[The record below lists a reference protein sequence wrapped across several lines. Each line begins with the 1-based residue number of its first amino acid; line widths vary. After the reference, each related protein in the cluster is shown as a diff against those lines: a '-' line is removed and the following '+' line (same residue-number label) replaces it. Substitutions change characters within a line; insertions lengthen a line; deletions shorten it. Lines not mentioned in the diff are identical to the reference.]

1 MTSSSLES
9 SPAARAAGD
18 RLTVLQLT
26 HQGQGSGS
34 TRSIFDLSVHLARRG
49 HRVLVG
55 SRPRTQL
62 AELAARAGLEVIPL
76 SFDRLRPLAGSI
88 AEVIETRGVD
98 VVNSHATRDRRALA
112 WLRWRGRLPR
122 ALVVTRRT
130 MPLTSPLEVLPVALA
145 ADRTIAVS
153 RGVARSLARRLHPL
167 PRLRVVHNG
176 IDLARLD
183 VAPSREEL
191 AAARAALGDVQG
203 RRVVVVVSRRKD
215 QHVLLRALSSVEQ
228 PVLLGLVGIEPDAT
242 LERLTAALPA
252 RHRVAFVPF
261 TASAP
266 AFCALASV
274 AALPSRIEGLSQ
286 SLMEAMALG
295 LPVLASE
302 AGGNAELVRHG
313 ETGLLAHPLDPAS
326 WARELESLLADGGLA
341 ARLAAAGRDLV
352 RREFTI
358 QRTAELTETVYAEA
372 IAHRAARRAGRQR

>member
-1 MTSSSLES
+1 
-9 SPAARAAGD
+9 
-18 RLTVLQLT
+18 
-26 HQGQGSGS
+26 
-34 TRSIFDLSVHLARRG
+34 
-49 HRVLVG
+49 
-55 SRPRTQL
+55 
-62 AELAARAGLEVIPL
+62 
-76 SFDRLRPLAGSI
+76 
-88 AEVIETRGVD
+88 
-98 VVNSHATRDRRALA
+98 
-112 WLRWRGRLPR
+112 
-122 ALVVTRRT
+122 
-130 MPLTSPLEVLPVALA
+130 
-145 ADRTIAVS
+145 
-153 RGVARSLARRLHPL
+153 VARSLARRLHPL